1 MLTFIIQIKNFN
13 LHSNGSSSSS
23 NHNGVA
29 NNHRQ
34 NGKSSTMNTNLR
46 MNSQSL
52 INIANGV
59 RSNGHQFR
67 AQSPAPPPPPLA
79 APPLPPIVPNMNGSS
94 SSSSQTSYDRLKEEI
109 MQEFRQEL
117 IQFKRELINGEYR

>member
-94 SSSSQTSYDRLKEEI
+94 SSSQTSYDRLKEEI

-117 IQFKRELINGEYR
+117 IQFKRELLNGEYR